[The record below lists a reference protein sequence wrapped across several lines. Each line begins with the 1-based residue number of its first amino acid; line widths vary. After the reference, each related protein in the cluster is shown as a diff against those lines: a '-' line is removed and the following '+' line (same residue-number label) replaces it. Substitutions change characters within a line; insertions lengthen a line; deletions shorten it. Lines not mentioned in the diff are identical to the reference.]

1 MNKTE
6 VVPKYLYVLFS
17 CRRLTVNVKASNTND
32 VMKII
37 LQQYEFKHIQN
48 ISITIVQDCCT
59 IVQQLYTQPNIAV
72 HALTCLPNVW
82 AFGTSVP

>member
-1 MNKTE
+1 MNKTSA
-6 VVPKYLYVLFS
+6 VPKYLYVLFS

-48 ISITIVQDCCT
+48 ISITIVQRSSTRLIDHEL
-59 IVQQLYTQPNIAV
+59 QRSPRYS
-72 HALTCLPNVW
+72 HFDWSSLP
-82 AFGTSVP
+82 TEH